1 MHERIKLKGPHCWV
15 DDATITSDIS
25 DQEQANLDTN
35 SPRDRKKQGPN
46 VAPLVK
52 RTSQQELC
60 KTENKTENVENVN
73 KVDAE
78 KQAPTDEIATDEKIE
93 TYNFP
98 PFLCPSSEKKSREAA
113 IKDWLAHTCF
123 QTAHRGVPML

>member
-1 MHERIKLKGPHCWV
+1 M

-25 DQEQANLDTN
+25 DQEQANLGTS
-35 SPRDRKKQGPN
+35 SPRDRKKQDAGI
-46 VAPLVK
+46 APLVK
-52 RTSQQELC
+52 RASQQELC
-60 KTENKTENVENVN
+60 KTENKIENVENVN
-73 KVDAE
+73 KVDTD
-78 KQAPTDEIATDEKIE
+78 KQAQLDILGTDETIE